1 MTDKCRTSYTHTV
14 DYGDVIRG
22 ITAAISP
29 KRIIEIGI
37 LDGFSL
43 EALRSAAPRATID
56 AYDIFAEFN
65 GNHADQAALERKFSA
80 HESVSIQYGDFY
92 QLHKQIAPAD
102 IIHIDVANDGD
113 VFEFAI
119 KHYLPLLSPG
129 GVMLLEGGSQER
141 DKVPWM
147 DKYSKR
153 PINPVVASL
162 GLQVIGTHPSLSVV
176 PVDQTTS

>member
-1 MTDKCRTSYTHTV
+1 MADKCRTSYTHTV

-22 ITAAISP
+22 ITAAIAP
-29 KRIIEIGI
+29 KRIVEIGV

-43 EALRSAAPRATID
+43 EAFRSAAPTATIN

-65 GNHADQAALERKFSA
+65 GNHADQAALACKFSA
-80 HESVSIQYGDFY
+80 HENVSIQYGDFY
-92 QLHKQIAPAD
+92 RLHEQVAPAD

-119 KHYLPLLSPG
+119 KHYLPLLAPG
-129 GVMLLEGGSQER
+129 GVMLLEGGSPER

-147 DKYSKR
+147 NEYGKR
-153 PINPVVASL
+153 PINPVVSSL
-162 GLQVIGTHPSLSVV
+162 GLQVIGTHPSLTVV
-176 PVDQTTS
+176 RGDL

>member
-1 MTDKCRTSYTHTV
+1 MADKCRTSYTHTV
-14 DYGDVIRG
+14 NYGDVIRG
-22 ITAAISP
+22 ITAAIAP
-29 KRIIEIGI
+29 KRIVEIGV

-43 EALRSAAPRATID
+43 EAFRSAAPKATVD

-65 GNHADQAALERKFSA
+65 GNHADRAALERKFAA
-80 HESVSIQYGDFY
+80 HDNVSIQYGDFY
-92 QLHKQIAPAD
+92 QLHKRIAPAD

-119 KHYLPLLSPG
+119 THYLPLLAPG

-147 DKYSKR
+147 NEYGKR
-153 PINPVVASL
+153 SINPVVSSL
-162 GLQVIGTHPSLSVV
+162 GLQVIGTHPSLTVV
-176 PVDQTTS
+176 RGDL